1 MKTSELD
8 LYFKNLL
15 NIEDFS
21 KIDASNNGLQVDN
34 DGRDIV
40 KIAFAV
46 DASYQTIKM
55 ACSLNA
61 NMLFVHHGLFW
72 GKPLMLVS
80 SHYKR
85 IKELINA
92 NLALYACHLPLDAH
106 HIFGNNATLGN
117 RIGLEEREGFAF
129 CNGRAIGI
137 MGNLSKY
144 STIDEVLKLLFTNGE
159 RPVCVLPFG
168 NQKIK
173 KVGILSGSGASS
185 VGDAIKNGLD
195 LFITGEIKHE
205 SYNQAL
211 EGNLNIIAGGHY
223 NTETV
228 GVLQIKKKIE
238 CDFGLE
244 TCFIDMPTGL

>member
-1 MKTSELD
+1 MKTSEAD
-8 LYFKNLL
+8 LYFRNLL
-15 NIEDFS
+15 NMEDFS
-21 KIDASNNGLQVDN
+21 SIDASNNGLQVDN
-34 DGRDIV
+34 DGKDIT

-55 ACSLNA
+55 AASLNA

-72 GKPLMLVS
+72 GKPLMLTG

-85 IKELINA
+85 IKELLNA

-106 HIFGNNATLGN
+106 HIFGNNATLADRIALDN
-117 RIGLEEREGFAF
+117 RTGFAF
-129 CNGRAIGI
+129 YGGRAIGVR
-137 MGNLSKY
+137 GELASC
-144 STIDEVLKLLFTNGE
+144 STIDELLMQLFPNGE
-159 RPVCVLPFG
+159 MPSCVLPFG
-168 NQKIK
+168 NPKIK
-173 KVGILSGSGASS
+173 RVGILSGSGSGS
-185 VGDAIKNGLD
+185 VDDAIKNNLD

-205 SYNQAL
+205 TYNKAL

-228 GVLQIKKKIE
+228 GVLQIKNKME
-238 CDFGLE
+238 CDFRLE